1 MLTDYPSVNVGW
13 RSAAIQSSTYKS
25 EKEWGAWKATDGPVT
40 GLPNNKEGLI
50 CTQSSLSQK
59 IILHSVVHLVGVM
72 VDLNYMFVCV
82 TILSAY

>member
-1 MLTDYPSVNVGW
+1 MNVGW

-40 GLPNNKEGLI
+40 GLPNNKEGLLY
-50 CTQSSLSQK
+50 TRSSHFQK
-59 IILHSVVHLVGVM
+59 IRLHSVVDLVGVM
-72 VDLNYMFVCV
+72 VDLNNIFVCV